1 MKDLIS
7 TFPRLILPRN
17 LTAFVG
23 VLAVWTGFSFIPFT
37 GTETNSGPYAALEP
51 LLVPPA
57 AASCDYEI
65 CAGSGDCIPETLALN
80 CEKCTNGGGSGCHD
94 SLCD

>member
-1 MKDLIS
+1 MKEH
-7 TFPRLILPRN
+7 ILPRIV
-17 LTAFVG
+17 LPRSLAAFVAT
-23 VLAVWTGFSFIPFT
+23 LAVWGVFSFIPFT

-57 AASCDYEI
+57 AASCDYQI

-80 CEKCTNGGGSGCHD
+80 CHECNNGGGSGCHD
-94 SLCD
+94 SPCD